1 VSTAEEHERPG
12 TVLRGRALPAAR
24 AAWVALVATVLA
36 LFVTG
41 IPASYRTARVLRPET
56 VAGLEHL
63 GVPTGLPAAYLTI
76 LDTVT
81 MLGFAGIAVLIF
93 ARRSDDWIAMLM
105 ALTLVLTA
113 MLYTAP
119 AFEAPA
125 PVLLV
130 AMLCAL
136 GEICQLA
143 VIYLFPS
150 GRFVPRWIW
159 ILLVPLVVWRPAIWT
174 LSYIPGYLASERT
187 GERYAYVSQDPRDI
201 GLMLA
206 LFAVGFVTQ
215 VYRYRHVSSPMQRQQ
230 TKWLLFGMLGT
241 VAITG
246 GYILLTIATMGASPP
261 LGSEALLA
269 RLGGR
274 TVRQLALFLVPV
286 TVTYS
291 ILRYRLWDID
301 RLINRALVYGLLT
314 AGITV
319 IYLAIVV
326 GVGTLIGSRS
336 RPNLFLS
343 IVATALIAVAFQPAR
358 DRSRRVANRL
368 VYGKRA
374 TPYEVLSDFSRGMAG
389 ASTDDS
395 LLRMARLVVEATGA
409 VQAIVWLRLGDVL
422 QPHGRWPQTGPLP
435 QPVTLEGGGVE
446 QALAVTETRSRS
458 FPVEHEE
465 ELLGALT
472 VIVSPA
478 EPLTPAGEKLIADL
492 AARTGLGLRFER
504 MKERALFARALA
516 SFLPPEVAELV
527 EASPS
532 ALSLREELEATILF
546 SDIRGFSSLAERLP
560 PREVAEVVGRHL
572 AAMVEVVTSQGGV
585 LDKFAGD
592 AVMAVFGAPRPA
604 EDHAQRALGCAV
616 AMQRRQL
623 ALNDAA
629 GHEGLPVFQI
639 GIGVNTGTVIAGT
652 LGGVGRLDYTVLGD
666 AVNVAQRLQSEA
678 MGGEILASAVTVRQS
693 GTDRAEAVGLK
704 QLKGRQELVEAY
716 RIRWADTSTEQ
727 ALGETAYAE

>member
-1 VSTAEEHERPG
+1 MSTAKEHERPG

-41 IPASYRTARVLRPET
+41 IPASYRTARILRPET

-125 PVLLV
+125 PVPLV

-159 ILLVPLVVWRPAIWT
+159 ILLVPLVVWRPAIWI
-174 LSYIPGYLASERT
+174 LSYIPGYLASQRT
-187 GERYAYVSQDPRDI
+187 GERYAYVPQDPRDI
-201 GLMLA
+201 GLVLA

-215 VYRYRHVSSPMQRQQ
+215 VYRYRHVSSPIQRQQ

-246 GYILLTIATMGASPP
+246 GYILLTIATIGASPP

-291 ILRYRLWDID
+291 ILRHRLWDID
-301 RLINRALVYGLLT
+301 RLINRALVYGAVT
-314 AGITV
+314 AVLGAG
-319 IYLAIVV
+319 YGAMVV
-326 GVGTLIGSRS
+326 ALQAVLSRFSGGSTL
-336 RPNLFLS
+336 
-343 IVATALIAVAFQPAR
+343 AVAATTLTVAALFQPAR
-358 DRSRRVANRL
+358 RRVQNLVDQRFNRRRYDA
-368 VYGKRA
+368 VRIIG
-374 TPYEVLSDFSRGMAG
+374 EFS
-389 ASTDDS
+389 
-395 LLRMARLVVEATGA
+395 ARLRSEVD
-409 VQAIVWLRLGDVL
+409 LG
-422 QPHGRWPQTGPLP
+422 
-435 QPVTLEGGGVE
+435 
-446 QALAVTETRSRS
+446 
-458 FPVEHEE
+458 
-465 ELLGALT
+465 
-472 VIVSPA
+472 VIS
-478 EPLTPAGEKLIADL
+478 
-492 AARTGLGLRFER
+492 
-504 MKERALFARALA
+504 
-516 SFLPPEVAELV
+516 AELV
-527 EASPS
+527 RVAHETMQPTHVSLWLRHGVAGPAAAS
-532 ALSLREELEATILF
+532 R
-546 SDIRGFSSLAERLP
+546 DG
-560 PREVAEVVGRHL
+560 
-572 AAMVEVVTSQGGV
+572 
-585 LDKFAGD
+585 
-592 AVMAVFGAPRPA
+592 
-604 EDHAQRALGCAV
+604 
-616 AMQRRQL
+616 
-623 ALNDAA
+623 
-629 GHEGLPVFQI
+629 GLP
-639 GIGVNTGTVIAGT
+639 
-652 LGGVGRLDYTVLGD
+652 R
-666 AVNVAQRLQSEA
+666 S
-678 MGGEILASAVTVRQS
+678 
-693 GTDRAEAVGLK
+693 
-704 QLKGRQELVEAY
+704 
-716 RIRWADTSTEQ
+716 
-727 ALGETAYAE
+727 